1 MHRNEG
7 ALGVI
12 QSVSTQ
18 LENAKACL
26 QDLQSSATDG
36 PDVQREK
43 TRIIKLE
50 MTLETLQA
58 DIEYEDC
65 SDALVLMQKEVELKE
80 SKLKL
85 RNAQMD
91 FVARYAAQERFG
103 FVASATTQASSRC
116 CRDECS
122 G

>member
-1 MHRNEG
+1 
-7 ALGVI
+7 
-12 QSVSTQ
+12 
-18 LENAKACL
+18 
-26 QDLQSSATDG
+26 
-36 PDVQREK
+36 
-43 TRIIKLE
+43 

-91 FVARYAAQERFG
+91 FVAAMQRRKGSVLLQVPPPKPPTGVVEINAADDSC
-103 FVASATTQASSRC
+103 SACGVLMYDPNALGVFMLPCKHAYHIYCFAHLAGKEESC
-116 CRDECS
+116 MAP
-122 G
+122 